1 MEEFDAFFLNSNAI
15 YADFDLIDNTRH
27 LAYKRY
33 HYYWPYVMYSMD
45 YKKSWVRYFNL
56 LAVAIQ
62 MIIPLPY
69 KRTIGSFQD
78 IYWGFVWGSYPKDS
92 IEYIVKHLKNNPQ
105 FLLDLKS
112 CKIPEELCFQTI
124 LQNSEFKSRMINN
137 NLRYWNFEGGDGS
150 GPIYLKMED
159 LSNIESSVA
168 FFARKIKYDSRI
180 RTILENRYLLAKEKL
195 GK

>member
-1 MEEFDAFFLNSNAI
+1 
-15 YADFDLIDNTRH
+15 
-27 LAYKRY
+27 
-33 HYYWPYVMYSMD
+33 
-45 YKKSWVRYFNL
+45 
-56 LAVAIQ
+56 
-62 MIIPLPY
+62 
-69 KRTIGSFQD
+69 
-78 IYWGFVWGSYPKDS
+78 
-92 IEYIVKHLKNNPQ
+92 
-105 FLLDLKS
+105 
-112 CKIPEELCFQTI
+112 
-124 LQNSEFKSRMINN
+124 MINN